1 MKSIVLAFVSFV
13 AALLEPLHRAIQS
26 YMSSTG
32 MLLTA
37 VQLPN
42 GSIIEIAASYG
53 DVTDIDALSNAAEA
67 VATISSSHGII
78 LNDIV
83 EITSGWSRL
92 TGKIARVGL
101 VATNDITL
109 EDINTL
115 STQRYPAGQG
125 VGTLREILTWTQLQQ
140 ILTSSSEGGD
150 QQYTEYQFLEADA
163 QKRLPTV
170 KSASGIEFSIADDP
184 ALAGY
189 LLCDEANEDRLPRAV
204 RVTLP
209 SGALIFYNA
218 RITLNK
224 IPTLTVNEIMAV
236 TVTLSLEADPVR
248 YTS

>member
-1 MKSIVLAFVSFV
+1 MKSIVHALVVFLAW
-13 AALLEPLHRAIQS
+13 LLAPLHRVIQS
-26 YMSSTG
+26 YMANTG

-42 GSIIEIAASYG
+42 GSIIEIAATYG

-67 VATISSSHGII
+67 IASISSSHGITI
-78 LNDIV
+78 GNIM

-92 TGKIARVGL
+92 TGKIARAKL
-101 VATNDITL
+101 VATNDVTL
-109 EDINTL
+109 EGINTL
-115 STQRYPAGQG
+115 STQRYPTGQG
-125 VGTLREILTWTQLQQ
+125 IGTLREILTWTQLQQ
-140 ILTSSSEGGD
+140 ILTSSSEGGE

-184 ALAGY
+184 SLAGY
-189 LLCDEANEDRLPRAV
+189 LLCDEANEDRLPRAI

-224 IPTLTVNEIMAV
+224 IPTLTVNEIMAC